1 LNRFY
6 NRKKMK
12 KTLLVFIL
20 LAFLTNAYAQLTPP
34 SNLQSYYTDVD
45 FSLSGTD
52 LFNDLATE
60 TIAKH
65 TNILE
70 YGERHNYLYNVD
82 EDITNNANV
91 VLMYTGESRDKR
103 EYLSGNNSYNPQTFN
118 TEHVYPQSLIVNNA
132 KGDLHHLRTCDI
144 SVNSNRGNNP
154 FAEGSGSYSNLGNS
168 WYPGD
173 EWKGDTARMVMYLNL
188 RYDESFTD
196 VGTLNLFLKWNAEDP
211 VSDFEKQ
218 RNEIIFSAQGNRNP
232 FIDNPFIATIIW
244 GDTAAENT
252 WGAADNEAP
261 TVPTNVTLMG
271 ITTSSINISWTTS
284 QDNEAVSKY
293 EIYANGELNGE
304 TANITYT
311 ASGLSSNTTYA
322 ITVLAKDIANNK
334 SAQSTAVNGT
344 TLADNT
350 APTVPTNVTISNQA
364 GTSFKV
370 NWTAST
376 DNSTTIEYDV
386 FVDGN
391 LNGTTT
397 NINYDVT
404 DLTTSATYSV
414 SVLAKDATNNMS
426 AQSAP
431 VNATTTDGSS
441 DVSELFFSEYV
452 EGSGLNKALE
462 IINLTGNTIGLS
474 AYTIKRQS
482 NGDWETPLQLVGSI
496 NVNNVYVII
505 NGSTTLTKLQQE
517 KDLEVANV
525 TPMTFNGDDRV
536 GLFKNDVLIDI
547 IGDLNGTN
555 TFAENITLRRSID
568 VKGPSTDYSEQRE
581 WFSFDTND
589 VSDIGNFNGTLSTN
603 NNTILETYKI
613 YPNPT
618 NGNTLYFNITK
629 DSTVKLY
636 NVLGKLI
643 KIAKVNTQNKSLD
656 ISTLSKGIYILKIK
670 SGNQFSTKKI
680 IKN

>member
-1 LNRFY
+1 
-6 NRKKMK
+6 MK
-12 KTLLVFIL
+12 KTLLIFIL
-20 LAFLTNAYAQLTPP
+20 FAFLTDAYAQLIPP

-70 YGERHNYLYNVD
+70 YEERHNYLYNVD
-82 EDITNNANV
+82 EDITNSANV

-173 EWKGDTARMVMYLNL
+173 EWKGDAARMIMYLNL

-232 FIDNPFIATIIW
+232 LIDNPFIATIIW
-244 GDTAAENT
+244 GGTAAENT

-261 TVPTNVTLMG
+261 TVPTNVNLTD
-271 ITTSSINISWTTS
+271 ITTSSINVSWATS

-311 ASGLSSNTTYA
+311 ASGLISNTVYA

-370 NWTAST
+370 NWTASS
-376 DNSTTIEYDV
+376 DNSNTISYDV

-391 LNGTTT
+391 LNGIST
-397 NINYDVT
+397 NNNYDVN
-404 DLTTSATYSV
+404 DLVVSTTYSIR
-414 SVLAKDATNNMS
+414 VLAKDASNNKS
-426 AQSAP
+426 NQSTA
-431 VNATTTDGSS
+431 VNATTTNGTS

-452 EGSGLNKALE
+452 EGSNLNKALE
-462 IINLTGNTIGLS
+462 IINLTGNTIDLS

-525 TPMTFNGDDRV
+525 TPMTFNGNDRI

-547 IGDLNGTN
+547 IGDLGGTA
-555 TFAENITLRRSID
+555 TFAENITLRRSTDI
-568 VKGPSTDYSEQRE
+568 KGPSTDYSQQRE

-603 NNTILETYKI
+603 NITVLETYKI

-618 NGNTLYFNITK
+618 NGNTLYFNVTK
-629 DSTVKLY
+629 EVTIKMY
-636 NVLGKLI
+636 NILGKLI
-643 KIAKVNTQNKSLD
+643 KTDKVTAQNNRLH
-656 ISTLSKGIYILKIK
+656 IGELAKGIYILKMK
-670 SGNQFSTKKI
+670 NENQFITKKI

>member
-1 LNRFY
+1 
-6 NRKKMK
+6 MK

-45 FSLSGTD
+45 FSLLCTD

>member
-1 LNRFY
+1 
-6 NRKKMK
+6 
-12 KTLLVFIL
+12 
-20 LAFLTNAYAQLTPP
+20 
-34 SNLQSYYTDVD
+34 
-45 FSLSGTD
+45 
-52 LFNDLATE
+52 
-60 TIAKH
+60 
-65 TNILE
+65 
-70 YGERHNYLYNVD
+70 
-82 EDITNNANV
+82 
-91 VLMYTGESRDKR
+91 
-103 EYLSGNNSYNPQTFN
+103 
-118 TEHVYPQSLIVNNA
+118 
-132 KGDLHHLRTCDI
+132 
-144 SVNSNRGNNP
+144 
-154 FAEGSGSYSNLGNS
+154 
-168 WYPGD
+168 
-173 EWKGDTARMVMYLNL
+173 
-188 RYDESFTD
+188 
-196 VGTLNLFLKWNAEDP
+196 
-211 VSDFEKQ
+211 
-218 RNEIIFSAQGNRNP
+218 
-232 FIDNPFIATIIW
+232 
-244 GDTAAENT
+244 
-252 WGAADNEAP
+252 
-261 TVPTNVTLMG
+261 
-271 ITTSSINISWTTS
+271 
-284 QDNEAVSKY
+284 
-293 EIYANGELNGE
+293 
-304 TANITYT
+304 
-311 ASGLSSNTTYA
+311 
-322 ITVLAKDIANNK
+322 
-334 SAQSTAVNGT
+334 
-344 TLADNT
+344 
-350 APTVPTNVTISNQA
+350 
-364 GTSFKV
+364 
-370 NWTAST
+370 
-376 DNSTTIEYDV
+376 
-386 FVDGN
+386 
-391 LNGTTT
+391 
-397 NINYDVT
+397 
-404 DLTTSATYSV
+404 
-414 SVLAKDATNNMS
+414 
-426 AQSAP
+426 
-431 VNATTTDGSS
+431 
-441 DVSELFFSEYV
+441 
-452 EGSGLNKALE
+452 
-462 IINLTGNTIGLS
+462 TIGLS

>member
-1 LNRFY
+1 
-6 NRKKMK
+6 MK
-12 KTLLVFIL
+12 KTLFVFML
-20 LAFLTNAYAQLTPP
+20 FAFLTDAYAQLTPP

-52 LFNDLATE
+52 LFNDLAAE
-60 TIAKH
+60 TISKH

-70 YGERHNYLYNVD
+70 YEERHNYLYNVD

-91 VLMYTGESRDKR
+91 ILMYTGESRDKR

-154 FAEGSGSYSNLGNS
+154 FAEGSGSYSNLGDF

-173 EWKGDTARMVMYLNL
+173 EWKGDAARMIMYLNL

-196 VGTLNLFLKWNAEDP
+196 VGTLNLFLKWNVEDP

-232 FIDNPFIATIIW
+232 LIDNPFIATIIW
-244 GDTAAENT
+244 GGAAAENT

-261 TVPTNVTLMG
+261 TVPTNVDLTG
-271 ITTSSINISWTTS
+271 ITTSSVNVSWTTS

-311 ASGLSSNTTYA
+311 ASGLSSNTMYA

-334 SAQSTAVNGT
+334 SAQSTAVNAT

-376 DNSTTIEYDV
+376 DNSNAISYDV

-391 LNGTTT
+391 LNGTST
-397 NINYDVT
+397 NNNYDVN
-404 DLTTSATYSV
+404 DLVVSTTYSIR
-414 SVLAKDATNNMS
+414 VLAKDASNNKS
-426 AQSAP
+426 NQSTA
-431 VNATTTDGSS
+431 VSATTTNGTS

-452 EGSGLNKALE
+452 EGSGFNKALE
-462 IINLTGNTIGLS
+462 IINLTGNTIDLS
-474 AYTIKRQS
+474 TYTIKRQS

-525 TPMTFNGDDRV
+525 TPMTFNGDDRI

-547 IGDLNGTN
+547 IGDLDGTA
-555 TFAENITLRRSID
+555 TFAENTTLRRSTE

-603 NNTILETYKI
+603 NITVLETYKI

-618 NGNTLYFNITK
+618 NGNTLYFNVTK
-629 DSTVKLY
+629 EVTIKMY

-643 KIAKVNTQNKSLD
+643 KTDKVTAQNNSLH
-656 ISTLSKGIYILKIK
+656 IGELAKGIYILKMK
-670 SGNQFSTKKI
+670 NENQFITKKI